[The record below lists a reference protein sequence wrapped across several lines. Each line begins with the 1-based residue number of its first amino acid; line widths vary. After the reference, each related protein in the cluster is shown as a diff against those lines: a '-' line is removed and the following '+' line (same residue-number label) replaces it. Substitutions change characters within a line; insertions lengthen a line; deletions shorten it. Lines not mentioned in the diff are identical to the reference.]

1 MHATLDYKRAIGEQL
16 QRLIAE
22 PVVDLV
28 WNCNCNVILHK
39 LLTCIDPWF
48 RKAFNTYITAH
59 TGLGTNCWEKN
70 VRPSFFFFLP
80 F

>member
-39 LLTCIDPWF
+39 LLTCIDP
-48 RKAFNTYITAH
+48 
-59 TGLGTNCWEKN
+59 
-70 VRPSFFFFLP
+70 
-80 F
+80 